1 MLDAN
6 YFLTSIYRR
15 GILTPVVNLLPK
27 GVLIKKTSI
36 AHKIEIQNNG
46 DSVAMM
52 AAIESMSSEAAED
65 QDWAN
70 EVSIYTFNDGSSL
83 VFEGFDFERFDL
95 PFAQRTQAPSDDVS
109 RYANDKEESSND

>member
-1 MLDAN
+1 M
-6 YFLTSIYRR
+6 
-15 GILTPVVNLLPK
+15 
-27 GVLIKKTSI
+27 KTSI

-83 VFEGFDFERFDL
+83 VFEGVDFERFDL
-95 PFAQRTQAPSDDVS
+95 PFAQRTQLPSDDIS
-109 RYANDKEESSND
+109 LYTHDTLRQMGEQKESSND